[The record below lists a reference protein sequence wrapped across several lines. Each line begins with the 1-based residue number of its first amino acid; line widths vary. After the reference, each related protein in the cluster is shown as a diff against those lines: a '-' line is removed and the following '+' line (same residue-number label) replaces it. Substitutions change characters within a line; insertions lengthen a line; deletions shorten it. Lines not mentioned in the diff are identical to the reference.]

1 MTVHPTGS
9 TRSKIIKNFDPALVN
24 MITKKID
31 SKSYKGRM
39 LHCRPHVP
47 VSPDKKENQVEIGK
61 DDTDQKDV
69 LKKQESNNPG
79 LVEAELSPV
88 KDKKEIESKKSEE
101 TDTSK
106 STIPGLSLKD
116 IEKAKKKKNDKSKKE
131 AKKKEEKQNQ
141 TKNKEKD
148 KKVDELTQHDF
159 MNSTTKDEKLA
170 DFVFD
175 SFPDSEEEVFEDSVE
190 ALPNDDIA
198 TFLTPK
204 PFKSFF
210 AQQVEVLR
218 PSPSVTPKRPS
229 SVAGL
234 SPIETAENA
243 KKVKP
248 IRSSLPRI
256 C

>member
-1 MTVHPTGS
+1 MKQIYLQ
-9 TRSKIIKNFDPALVN
+9 SK
-24 MITKKID
+24 
-31 SKSYKGRM
+31 
-39 LHCRPHVP
+39 
-47 VSPDKKENQVEIGK
+47 
-61 DDTDQKDV
+61 
-69 LKKQESNNPG
+69 
-79 LVEAELSPV
+79 
-88 KDKKEIESKKSEE
+88 IESKKSEE

-131 AKKKEEKQNQ
+131 AKKKEEKQNK
-141 TKNKEKD
+141 TKNKEND

-159 MNSTTKDEKLA
+159 MNSTTKDEKLV
-170 DFVFD
+170 DFVF
-175 SFPDSEEEVFEDSVE
+175 DSEEEVFEDSVE